1 MKLGADKFNIVN
13 RSLSL
18 GLQLE
23 ITVVL
28 LLGHFFAILVFLP
41 YSKALEP
48 STNTSVAQTAPN
60 NMPVTDTM
68 AEHNFPADKYIVAN
82 TFHIY
87 IFLLLHL
94 ILDIS
99 QNFVA
104 DFLLNPRFTPL
115 NTFKN
120 LNMTIFNS
128 NLFIFIIL
136 M

>member
-1 MKLGADKFNIVN
+1 MKLGAEKFNMVN

-28 LLGHFFAILVFLP
+28 LLGHFFAILIFLP

-48 STNTSVAQTAPN
+48 PTNTPVAQTAPN

-82 TFHIY
+82 TLY
-87 IFLLLHL
+87 IFSFCYIFFWKKQKKLLQVFSLTL
-94 ILDIS
+94 ASPLS
-99 QNFVA
+99 
-104 DFLLNPRFTPL
+104 RTPHV
-115 NTFKN
+115 
-120 LNMTIFNS
+120 LNMTIFNR

-136 M
+136 T